1 MSKYEFGEINY
12 VKVNNLHELQEI
24 SDYTLDREWDGFFSV
39 RTNKYPL
46 YALVT
51 QDKVVWSNTPMID
64 KGHFISVAAYLSV
77 DLYDRVYVKP
87 KHYTLTFGDTTLEVT
102 GEVTITGE
110 EGTWAFGKE

>member
-24 SDYTLDREWDGFFSV
+24 SDYTLDREWDGYSSL
-39 RTNKYPL
+39 RINKYPL